1 MKHASRIVFVAS
13 AATIQLL
20 VSGCGGGGGASGFFS
35 GLFGGGSDTAGIL
48 GSFASAGGELL
59 GDGGDT
65 GGEGGVGGGVG
76 GGLEGSGGG
85 AGEIATVHHP
95 EPGSVAL
102 FGGGLACTAILSRRR
117 RKSRAKRSS

>member
-48 GSFASAGGELL
+48 GSFASAGGELF
-59 GDGGDT
+59 GDGGGT
-65 GGEGGVGGGVG
+65 GGEGGVG

-85 AGEIATVHHP
+85 AGEIATVHSP

-117 RKSRAKRSS
+117 RKSRAKPS